1 MANRVLSIDVGYSL
15 TKIAEVEYNKK
26 NSKVYQCFSVETPDG
41 VVEDGYIQNPEV
53 FGEAL
58 RGELQKRGIKTK
70 KAIFTIT
77 SSKIANRDVMAP
89 ELKPKMLQPFVVS
102 KAPEYFPV
110 DVNAYQFAYHVL
122 EKAESEGNKQLRLM
136 VLAAPKDLL
145 GTYYRFAEKMGLSIE
160 ALDYSGNSILPVI
173 HAEVGEEITLVVKVD
188 ERATLL
194 TVLNKDHVI
203 MQRNVAYG
211 ADSAIQA
218 ILDEDVFECETY
230 MDALN
235 LLRGKTVIRQNLESE
250 EPDEEDAANNNER
263 VRQARMDV
271 TESLGMLIGSISRVM
286 DYYNSRNAEHA
297 IERVFLTG
305 FGGDFSGL
313 SRLMT
318 NELGIKVKTMSD
330 FKSSHFERS
339 AKKDTISVGE
349 YIACIGAAIEPLNL
363 LLEEFSKKKKKAN
376 LSLKKKGGGLA
387 APSAAT
393 LEITGWVLLGLS
405 LVASGVLAALAII
418 PYRQLLARNQ
428 DLNNQ
433 VNTMLPIVD
442 IYNNYVTEKA
452 LYEEVVALDE
462 MTRTRNEG
470 LSAFMQEM
478 ERKIPSNTVVTSFD
492 SDGQVVNIGFQS
504 SSKEEAARI
513 INELRSF
520 DSVASISVTAIN
532 EEVDT
537 ETGVRV
543 EEYSVS
549 CVFRP
554 VDWVDPEEE
563 GTEESGDGT
572 SETARIEMNG
582 RGGRS

>member
-1 MANRVLSIDVGYSL
+1 
-15 TKIAEVEYNKK
+15 
-26 NSKVYQCFSVETPDG
+26 
-41 VVEDGYIQNPEV
+41 
-53 FGEAL
+53 
-58 RGELQKRGIKTK
+58 
-70 KAIFTIT
+70 
-77 SSKIANRDVMAP
+77 
-89 ELKPKMLQPFVVS
+89 
-102 KAPEYFPV
+102 
-110 DVNAYQFAYHVL
+110 
-122 EKAESEGNKQLRLM
+122 
-136 VLAAPKDLL
+136 
-145 GTYYRFAEKMGLSIE
+145 
-160 ALDYSGNSILPVI
+160 
-173 HAEVGEEITLVVKVD
+173 
-188 ERATLL
+188 
-194 TVLNKDHVI
+194 
-203 MQRNVAYG
+203 
-211 ADSAIQA
+211 
-218 ILDEDVFECETY
+218 
-230 MDALN
+230 
-235 LLRGKTVIRQNLESE
+235 
-250 EPDEEDAANNNER
+250 
-263 VRQARMDV
+263 
-271 TESLGMLIGSISRVM
+271 
-286 DYYNSRNAEHA
+286 
-297 IERVFLTG
+297 
-305 FGGDFSGL
+305 
-313 SRLMT
+313 
-318 NELGIKVKTMSD
+318 MSD

-363 LLEEFSKKKKKAN
+363 LLEEFSKKKKKAD

-393 LEITGWVLLGLS
+393 LEITGWVLLGVS

-418 PYRQLLARNQ
+418 PYRQLLSRNQ

-513 INELRSF
+513 VNELRSF

-563 GTEESGDGT
+563 GAEESDEGA
-572 SETARIEMNG
+572 SETARLEMNG